1 MMKHSKT
8 ENVKEELVIDA
19 IAMKQRIQEKFY
31 EETKGLSAEE
41 LIAYMHR
48 QIANSEFADF
58 LSHPG
63 QSPELV
69 PIDR

>member
-1 MMKHSKT
+1 MSKH
-8 ENVKEELVIDA
+8 KEKEFDA
-19 IAMKQRIQEKFY
+19 IAMKRDLQEKFY

-48 QIANSEFADF
+48 KIANSEFADF

-63 QSPELV
+63 PLPV
-69 PIDR
+69 AATADKG